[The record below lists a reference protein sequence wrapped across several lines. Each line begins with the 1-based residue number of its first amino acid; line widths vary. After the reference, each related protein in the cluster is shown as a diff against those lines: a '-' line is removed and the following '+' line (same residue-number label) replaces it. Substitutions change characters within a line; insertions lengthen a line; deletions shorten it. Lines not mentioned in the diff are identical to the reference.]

1 MFLLWSRE
9 EHVPMLSATRR
20 TFTYSLCLLVAFAC
34 LLLVGKSGGFLT
46 LVFLNSLRSSYQIKY
61 YYTDSS
67 LLAQTL
73 DSDAV

>member
-1 MFLLWSRE
+1 
-9 EHVPMLSATRR
+9 MLPLSTTLPSNSH
-20 TFTYSLCLLVAFAC
+20 TFTYSLCLLAAFVY